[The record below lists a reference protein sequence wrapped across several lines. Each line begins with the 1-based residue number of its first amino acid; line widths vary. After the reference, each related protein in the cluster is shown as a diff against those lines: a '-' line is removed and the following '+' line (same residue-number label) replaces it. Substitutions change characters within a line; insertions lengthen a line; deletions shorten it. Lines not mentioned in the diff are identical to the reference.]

1 MSEVLDNLVKQDS
14 EFSESKFKSKVEN
27 EFIQIML
34 SMVSRKTL
42 QVKHFVNDEVYERI
56 INKIKNDVDN
66 GRIQI
71 YDELNVAGVELTN
84 IEELEDRFKINVTVH
99 SKALNYYLS
108 LATRKYLSGNNSSRT
123 DRDYHLVFEKIKD
136 NKSLGAARRCPAC
149 GANLDVNKTGVCTY
163 CGTILKLENYDWV
176 ITSMDI

>member
-42 QVKHFVNDEVYERI
+42 PVRHFVNDEVYAKI
-56 INKIKNDVDN
+56 INKIKNDVNN

-84 IEELEDRFKINVTVH
+84 IQEFDDKFQIDVTVH
-99 SKALNYYLS
+99 SKALDYFLS
-108 LATRKYLSGNNSSRT
+108 LATRRYLSGNNNSRT
-123 DRDYHLVFEKIKD
+123 DRDYHLTFEKIKD
-136 NKSLGAARRCPAC
+136 NK
-149 GANLDVNKTGVCTY
+149 
-163 CGTILKLENYDWV
+163 
-176 ITSMDI
+176 